1 MRGFTLA
8 SVIVLVIVVAVVAIA
23 SILLARTVQTAQ
35 AINAKAQRIAKN
47 GRGINKSTDSVIQ
60 LTKTNDLARSIL
72 TSATPLQGQLAGI
85 VGTANRI
92 NGLAGS
98 INSTALRINSTAS
111 SINSSATNINA
122 AATSINGSASSI
134 LTSAGSINNNAGSI
148 NNSAGSINNSARNVN
163 TSVRSI
169 RTNAKSI
176 LNTARVADVDVQLI
190 NRNIDV
196 ALGIVG
202 SVKTDT
208 GNILNQAVGAHDTA
222 ACIDRELFG
231 ASGQDGDCQGRVN
244 GTAARSLRSS
254 ASVRSAPGPAAT
266 GLTPEQQ
273 KLLDQLKG
281 QKGAAPTGTP
291 APSIGVPAAPTPQ
304 TPTPGASSP
313 SAPTDPLSQ
322 VLGGLGA
329 AGGQAQQGSRE
340 APQASG
346 VDTLLKQ
353 LVPGQ

>member
-60 LTKTNDLARSIL
+60 LNKTNDLARSIL

-176 LNTARVADVDVQLI
+176 LKTARVADVDVQLI

-222 ACIDRELFG
+222 ACIDFELFG
-231 ASGQDGDCQGRVN
+231 ASGLDGDCQGRVN
-244 GTAARSLRSS
+244 GTAARSS

-273 KLLDQLKG
+273 KQLDQLKG

-304 TPTPGASSP
+304 TPGASSP
-313 SAPTDPLSQ
+313 SAPTDPLSP
-322 VLGGLGA
+322 VLEGLGA
-329 AGGQAQQGSRE
+329 AGNQTQQGSRQA
-340 APQASG
+340 APASG

>member
-60 LTKTNDLARSIL
+60 LAKTNDLARSIL

-98 INSTALRINSTAS
+98 INNTALRINSTAS

-176 LNTARVADVDVQLI
+176 LKTARVADVDVQLI

-222 ACIDRELFG
+222 ACIDFELFG
-231 ASGQDGDCQGRVN
+231 ASGSDGDCQGRVN
-244 GTAARSLRSS
+244 GTAARSRSS